1 MASDIKLIGMRPSP
15 YVNRVQY
22 ALNMKSIDYEFLEE
36 KFGSK
41 SELLI
46 QSNPIHKKVP
56 VLIHAHKPIC
66 ESLIIVQYID
76 ELWTSGPSI
85 LPFDPYDRAIAWF
98 WAAYIDDKWYPSLK
112 QIRMSKGEEKKL
124 AAVEAVKEGLA
135 LLEDAFVKCSKGK
148 SFFGGDSIGYLDIAF
163 GCFLGW
169 LKAIEKLANLKLLD
183 KTTTPHLVVWAER
196 FCADGVVKDIMPK
209 TEMLVE
215 IAKILLENNFGKLIT
230 CEFTCE

>member
-98 WAAYIDDKWYPSLK
+98 WAAYIDNKWYPSLK

-148 SFFGGDSIGYLDIAF
+148 
-163 GCFLGW
+163 
-169 LKAIEKLANLKLLD
+169 ELL
-183 KTTTPHLVVWAER
+183 WW
-196 FCADGVVKDIMPK
+196 G
-209 TEMLVE
+209 
-215 IAKILLENNFGKLIT
+215 
-230 CEFTCE
+230 

>member
-1 MASDIKLIGMRPSP
+1 MATSDIKLIGMRPSP

-22 ALNMKSIDYEFLEE
+22 ALNIKSIDYEFLEE

-85 LPFDPYDRAIAWF
+85 LPSDPYDRSIARF

-112 QIRMSKGEEKKL
+112 QIRMAKGEEEKL

-169 LKAIEKLANLKLLD
+169 LKATEKLADLKLLD

-215 IAKILLENNFGKLIT
+215 IAKILQAKARGSNPN
-230 CEFTCE
+230 